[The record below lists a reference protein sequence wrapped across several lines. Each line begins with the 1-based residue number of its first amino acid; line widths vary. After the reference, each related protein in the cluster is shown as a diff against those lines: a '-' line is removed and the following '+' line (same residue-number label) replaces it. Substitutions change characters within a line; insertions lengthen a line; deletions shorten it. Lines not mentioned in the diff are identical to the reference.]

1 MSSGVPL
8 INRELSWLSFNERV
22 LQEAADKRVPLIER
36 LRFLGIYSNNQDEF
50 YRVRV
55 AYYKRL
61 ERLDKSILKKLN
73 ISVNPTFLLEQIQD
87 KVVELSEQ
95 FEETYSQIL
104 KDLELNS
111 IFIINDKQ
119 LSKTQSAYIKHL
131 FQVEISTHIAPVLL
145 NPQNKFPHIKD
156 RTAYLAV
163 EIFSKT
169 GKRLVYI
176 IEIVTASHS
185 RFIVMPPENK
195 YIILLDDV
203 IRHCLDDIFYHLDYD
218 EINAYTFKITR
229 DAELTID
236 NDVEKSIVKKIADS
250 VKKRKTGRPT
260 RLAFDDNMP
269 AYILNMLMKGLQLL
283 KSDNVLPGGIYHN
296 FRDFIKFPN
305 IGKASLRFHAND
317 PVRHAFLPLKS
328 SLFNLIS
335 KKDILLYYPYN
346 TFNHVLEFIIEAS
359 LDIQTREIYITL
371 YRVARDSKVVNALI
385 HALKNGKKVTCIIEV
400 TARFDEEN
408 NIKQAAQLIEE
419 GATVIY
425 GVPGYKVHS
434 KLLLINRQEEKL
446 INSYAYISTGNFNED
461 TARIYSDYG
470 LFTKNTK
477 ITSEIATQFNYYL
490 DNSKQPTFQQLLVAP
505 QSMRPK
511 LEKFIKNEIEIAEKG
526 IDAEIVI
533 KVNSITDERIIKL
546 LYEASQ
552 KGVKVRLIVRGIC
565 SIQCK
570 VSGLSDNIEAISLVG
585 RYLEHARVYY
595 FKNKDEPKVYISSA
609 DMMSRNLDNRSEVAI
624 PILDDD
630 IKNFIISNI
639 EMQWQDKVKARSLNI
654 STLNQYRTQVNQS
667 SSKKMNY
674 QEWQYQQLKFSTQAQ
689 NV

>member
-1 MSSGVPL
+1 MSADVPI

-22 LQEAADKRVPLIER
+22 LQEAQDKSVPLLER

-55 AYYKRL
+55 AFYKRL
-61 ERLDKSILKKLN
+61 ERLDKTTLKKLH
-73 ISVNPTFLLEQIQD
+73 IPVDPTFLLDQIQE
-87 KVVELSEQ
+87 KVLELSEQ
-95 FEETYSQIL
+95 FEETYTQIL
-104 KDLELNS
+104 KELVLNS
-111 IFIINDKQ
+111 IFIINNKQ
-119 LSKTQSAYIKHL
+119 LSKTQSSYIKQL
-131 FQVEISTHIAPVLL
+131 FQTEISTHIAPVFL
-145 NPQNKFPHIKD
+145 NSQNKFPHIKD

-163 EIFSKT
+163 EIFSKA
-169 GKRLVYI
+169 GKRSVYI

-185 RFIVMPPENK
+185 RFIVLPPENK
-195 YIILLDDV
+195 YVILLDDV
-203 IRHCLDDIFYHLDYD
+203 IRHCLEDIFYHQDYE

-236 NDVEKSIVKKIADS
+236 NDLEKSIVKKISDS

-260 RLAFDDNMP
+260 RLAYDDNMP
-269 AYILNMLMKGLQLL
+269 NYILNMLMKGLQLM

-305 IGKASLRFHAND
+305 IGKAALRFHTND
-317 PVRHAFLPLKS
+317 PVRHAMMPLKS
-328 SLFNLIS
+328 SIFNLIS
-335 KKDILLYYPYN
+335 KRDVLLYYPYN

-359 LDIQTREIYITL
+359 LDINTKEIFITL
-371 YRVARDSKVVNALI
+371 YRVARNSKIVNALI

-419 GATVIY
+419 GANVIY

-434 KLLLINRQEEKL
+434 KLLLITRLEDKQL
-446 INSYAYISTGNFNED
+446 SRYAYISTGNFNED

-470 LFTKNTK
+470 LFTKNSK
-477 ITSEIATQFNYYL
+477 ITSEIASQFGYYM
-490 DNSKQPTFQQLLVAP
+490 DNIKRHSFQQLLVAP
-505 QSMRPK
+505 HSMRPK
-511 LEKFIKNEIEIAEKG
+511 LEKFIKTEIEIAEKG
-526 IDAEIVI
+526 MEAEIII
-533 KVNSITDERIIKL
+533 KANSITDESIIKQ

-552 KGVKVRLIVRGIC
+552 KGVKIRLIVRGIC

-570 VSGLSDNIEAISLVG
+570 IPGISDNIEAMSLVG
-585 RYLEHARVYY
+585 RYLEHARVYC
-595 FKNKDEPKVYISSA
+595 FRNKGDPKVYISSA

-624 PILDDD
+624 PILDEE
-630 IKNFIISNI
+630 IKKFIISNL

-654 STLNQYRTQVNQS
+654 ATLNQYRLQTNQVGA
-667 SSKKMNY
+667 KKLNY
-674 QEWQYQQLKFSTQAQ
+674 QEWQYQQLKFSTQA
-689 NV
+689 